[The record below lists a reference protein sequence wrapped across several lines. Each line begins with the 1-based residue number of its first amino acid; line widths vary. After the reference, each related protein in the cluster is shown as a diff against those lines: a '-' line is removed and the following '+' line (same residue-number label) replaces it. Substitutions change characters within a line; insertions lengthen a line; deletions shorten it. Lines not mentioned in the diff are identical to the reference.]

1 MLRFTG
7 AAASDRGRVR
17 DHNEDS
23 GYAGPGLLVVADGVG
38 GAAAGE
44 VASATAVY
52 VLSALALQGAYAD
65 PLAALRSGVRLA
77 QEQVALGVAQD
88 ERRAGMATT
97 LTAVLGDGR
106 RFALAHLGD
115 SRAYVWRGSA
125 LTRVTRDH
133 TYVQD
138 LVDDGRLTPAEAREH
153 PWRHVVVRSLGGDP
167 AETGDLTWLDV
178 RRGDRVLLCSDGL
191 TDLVDEAAIAA
202 VLAAHR
208 SDDAAVTA
216 LVAAANA
223 AGGRDNVTCVLATV
237 VPGVPASPEGV
248 LVGAGRD
255 PRLVVDAAA
264 VHVRRSA

>member
-44 VASATAVY
+44 VASATAVH

-77 QEQVALGVAQD
+77 QEQVALGVEQD
-88 ERRAGMATT
+88 VRRAGMATT
-97 LTAVLGDGR
+97 LTAVLGDGE

-115 SRAYVWRGSA
+115 SRAYVWRGA
-125 LTRVTRDH
+125 TLTRVTRDH
-133 TYVQD
+133 TFVQD
-138 LVDDGRLTPAEAREH
+138 LVDDGRLQVGEAAVH
-153 PWRHVVVRSLGGDP
+153 PWRHVVTRSLGGDP
-167 AETGDLTWLDV
+167 EEAGDVTRLDL
-178 RRGDRVLLCSDGL
+178 RAGDRVLVCSDGL
-191 TDLVDEAAIAA
+191 TDMVTEAEVAR
-202 VLAAHR
+202 VLADHR
-208 SDDAAVTA
+208 DDDAAVTA
-216 LVAAANA
+216 LVDAAMT

-237 VPGVPASPEGV
+237 RPRAPASDLGV

-255 PRLVVDAAA
+255 PGLVVDAGA
-264 VHVRRSA
+264 VPTQRSA